1 MEAPAGVVRTN
12 AVPTA
17 ESPVPAAGPWRKRLV
32 FCAKL
37 AVAAGLLAWL
47 VASGRLDFSQLRDIR
62 HTGYLLPAAG
72 ALLASM
78 VLPVWRWIWLLEVQQ
93 LTVAWPAALR
103 MTWLGYF
110 AGLFLP
116 GAAGGDLAKAYAA
129 CRNQPAAKMRAVS
142 TILMDRVI
150 GLHSM
155 LVIGS
160 LAGLGVAAS
169 GCTAGQ
175 AALVGSVLVL
185 AAAGSVGLFLV
196 FWRPSSDR
204 VLRLMPKRFRE
215 ALGDSLVL
223 YRLSWR
229 KLAGIWLFSGL
240 CSVAAIACYVL
251 VAMALGMTATLWQI
265 LAAPLVIV
273 ANNLPISPG
282 GLGVSE
288 AVGSQLFAEFGLSG
302 GGMIVLSVRLGVAL
316 CAMPGALTFLGRFR
330 ERGYRQNEESSQVGH
345 TGPTSHDR

>member
-1 MEAPAGVVRTN
+1 MTN
-12 AVPTA
+12 VMPTA
-17 ESPVPAAGPWRKRLV
+17 ESPVPAASPWRRRLL

-47 VASGRLDFSQLRDIR
+47 VASGRLDFSHLRNIH
-62 HTGYLLPAAG
+62 HTGYLLAAAG

-78 VLPVWRWIWLLEVQQ
+78 VLPVWRWLWLLEVQQ
-93 LTVAWPAALR
+93 LTVGWMAALR

-142 TILMDRVI
+142 TILLDRVI

-155 LVIGS
+155 LVIGG

-175 AALVGSVLVL
+175 AALVGSVLAL

-196 FWRPSSDR
+196 FWRPTSER
-204 VLRLMPKRFRE
+204 VVRLMPKRFRE
-215 ALGDSLVL
+215 ALGDSLGL

-240 CSVAAIACYVL
+240 CNAAAIASYVL
-251 VAMALGMTATLWQI
+251 VAAALGIAATAGQVLVV
-265 LAAPLVIV
+265 PLVIV
-273 ANNLPISPG
+273 ANSLPISPG
-282 GLGVSE
+282 GLGVGE
-288 AVGSQLFAEFGLSG
+288 TVGSQVFLEFGLTSG
-302 GGMIVLSVRLGVAL
+302 SVIVLLVRLGMVAFS
-316 CAMPGALTFLGRFR
+316 APGAVAIFGRFKS
-330 ERGYRQNEESSQVGH
+330 GKAADKACAQN
-345 TGPTSHDR
+345 P

>member
-1 MEAPAGVVRTN
+1 MEVPAGVVMTN
-12 AVPTA
+12 SMPTA

-32 FCAKL
+32 FSAKL

-47 VASGRLDFSQLRDIR
+47 VASGRLDFSQLWGIR
-62 HTGYLLPAAG
+62 HTGYLLAAAG

-78 VLPVWRWIWLLEVQQ
+78 VLPVWRWIWLLETQQ
-93 LTVAWPAALR
+93 LTVGWPAALR

-129 CRNQPAAKMRAVS
+129 CRNQPAAKTRAVS
-142 TILMDRVI
+142 TVLLDRVI

-175 AALVGSVLVL
+175 AALVGSVLVFT
-185 AAAGSVGLFLV
+185 AAGSAGLFLV

-204 VLRLMPKRFRE
+204 VLRPMPKRFRE
-215 ALGDSLVL
+215 ALGDSLGL

-229 KLAGIWLFSGL
+229 KLVGIWLFSGL
-240 CSVAAIACYVL
+240 CNAAAIACYVL
-251 VAMALGMTATLWQI
+251 VAAALGI
-265 LAAPLVIV
+265 AASAGQVLVVPLVIV
-273 ANNLPISPG
+273 ANSLPILPG
-282 GLGVSE
+282 GLGVGE
-288 AVGSQLFAEFGLSG
+288 TVGSQAFMEFGLASG
-302 GGMIVLSVRLGVAL
+302 SVIVLLVRLGVVAFS
-316 CAMPGALTFLGRFR
+316 APGALMILGRLR
-330 ERGYRQNEESSQVGH
+330 SEKAVDNACEKNL
-345 TGPTSHDR
+345 

>member
-1 MEAPAGVVRTN
+1 MAN

-32 FCAKL
+32 FAAKL

-47 VASGRLDFSQLRDIR
+47 VASGRLDFSQLRGSH
-62 HTGYLLPAAG
+62 HTGYLLAAAG
-72 ALLASM
+72 TLLASM
-78 VLPVWRWIWLLEVQQ
+78 VLPVWRWIWLLETQQ
-93 LTVAWPAALR
+93 LTVAWPTALR

-129 CRNQPAAKMRAVS
+129 CRNQPAGKMRAVS

-169 GCTAGQ
+169 GCTARQ
-175 AALVGSVLVL
+175 AALVGSVLAL
-185 AAAGSVGLFLV
+185 AAAGSGGLFLV
-196 FWRPSSDR
+196 FWKPSSDR

-215 ALGDSLVL
+215 ALGDSLGL

-229 KLAGIWLFSGL
+229 KLAGIWLYSGL
-240 CSVAAIACYVL
+240 CNVAAIASYVL
-251 VAMALGMTATLWQI
+251 VAAALGIAATAGEVLV
-265 LAAPLVIV
+265 LPLVIV
-273 ANNLPISPG
+273 ANSLPISPG
-282 GLGVSE
+282 GVGVGE
-288 AVGSQLFAEFGLSG
+288 AVGAQVFVEFGLSSG
-302 GGMIVLSVRLGVAL
+302 AMIVLIVRLGILLFAV
-316 CAMPGALTFLGRFR
+316 PGACVLLGSFHAKGGTLQPRVNR
-330 ERGYRQNEESSQVGH
+330 
-345 TGPTSHDR
+345 